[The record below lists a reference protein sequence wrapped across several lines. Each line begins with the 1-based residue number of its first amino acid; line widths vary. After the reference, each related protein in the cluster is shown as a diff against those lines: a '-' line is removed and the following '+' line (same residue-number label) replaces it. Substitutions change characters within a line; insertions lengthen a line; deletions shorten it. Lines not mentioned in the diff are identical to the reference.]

1 MRLNNRRVS
10 HFVRVLSLLASD
22 LVSFYLSVFFAF
34 YTRMFASGYVLKS
47 IPFSGQRLSNYTLL
61 YGLPLAFV
69 LILAFRGFYTTRR
82 FFWDDFKE
90 FINTAFIYVTIIIT
104 SLTLIVEMR
113 GWSRSVLLMIPLFLI
128 FFFPILRFLTNVL
141 LFNFGVVE
149 KCDFIGSKE
158 SFKKFKK
165 VILLNKYLGFVLDKP
180 AEYVFLDSS
189 IENLNV
195 HLRELTKSYRF
206 VCLFDCNSA
215 LPSGSVKSYFNTEA
229 LNIFSFEN
237 KLFDKRRMFVKRAID
252 VFVVL
257 ILMPLFIPIL
267 AVVSIL
273 IVLDS
278 KGPIFF
284 VQERVGKDGK
294 IFRCYKFRTMFV
306 DAEKRLLEILNKDL
320 IAKEQWLQ
328 NSKLR
333 NDPRV
338 TNVGKLLRRFSIDE
352 LPQIINVLKG
362 DMSFV
367 GPRPITIDERDLHY
381 KDHLRYYYS
390 VKPGVTGLAQVSGRS
405 LLSFQERIEFDRW
418 YIENWSLWLDLII
431 ILKTIIVVL
440 RKEGAI

>member
-1 MRLNNRRVS
+1 M
-10 HFVRVLSLLASD
+10 
-22 LVSFYLSVFFAF
+22 
-34 YTRMFASGYVLKS
+34 
-47 IPFSGQRLSNYTLL
+47 
-61 YGLPLAFV
+61 
-69 LILAFRGFYTTRR
+69 
-82 FFWDDFKE
+82 
-90 FINTAFIYVTIIIT
+90 
-104 SLTLIVEMR
+104 
-113 GWSRSVLLMIPLFLI
+113 
-128 FFFPILRFLTNVL
+128 
-141 LFNFGVVE
+141 
-149 KCDFIGSKE
+149 
-158 SFKKFKK
+158 
-165 VILLNKYLGFVLDKP
+165 
-180 AEYVFLDSS
+180 DSS
-189 IENLNV
+189 IENLSV

-367 GPRPITIDERDLHY
+367 GPRPITIDERICIIKIISD
-381 KDHLRYYYS
+381 
-390 VKPGVTGLAQVSGRS
+390 
-405 LLSFQERIEFDRW
+405 
-418 YIENWSLWLDLII
+418 II
-431 ILKTIIVVL
+431 IL
-440 RKEGAI
+440 